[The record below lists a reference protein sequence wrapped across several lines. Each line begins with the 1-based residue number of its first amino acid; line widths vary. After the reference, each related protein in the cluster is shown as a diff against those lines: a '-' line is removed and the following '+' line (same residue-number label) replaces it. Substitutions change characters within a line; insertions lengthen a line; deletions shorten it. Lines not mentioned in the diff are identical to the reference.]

1 MRIVT
6 LKIKS
11 QFPKID
17 QPIFQ
22 VVTITDLILWH
33 DGENG
38 EDKRSPLLD
47 VNAKINEQNIF
58 FIFCGGREGGLL
70 VKVGEKQKA

>member
-6 LKIKS
+6 LKMKS

-17 QPIFQ
+17 QP
-22 VVTITDLILWH
+22 ITDLILWH

>member
-58 FIFCGGREGGLL
+58 FYFLWWKGRGI
-70 VKVGEKQKA
+70 VGQSG